1 MTARPSPNGHR
12 GELPHRPADWNALG
26 YRPAEG
32 TPSRTCTRC
41 GARYL
46 DDDPCRAAHI
56 TVIGHSPRTGL
67 GGPSQPSEPASPTKE
82 TTP

>member
-1 MTARPSPNGHR
+1 VTARQATANGHR
-12 GELPHRPADWNALG
+12 PQPPHRPADWNALG

-32 TPSRTCTRC
+32 TPSRTCCRC

-46 DDDPCRAAHI
+46 DDEPGRAAHI
-56 TVIGHSPRTGL
+56 TVFGHSPK
-67 GGPSQPSEPASPTKE
+67 PAEPASPPKE